1 MKIKEI
7 TLTNFRNWEEKSFNF
22 SEKVLIYGPNA
33 KGKTNILE
41 AIYLVATTR
50 SFRGR
55 EAEVIKSKADFM
67 KVNALIEKDDKEV
80 DVEITF
86 KNTDRIEKEFKIK
99 EKKRPTIDFVGE
111 FSAIVFSPDDIN
123 LISGTPSDKRRY
135 LSYTIGQKDKEYLYD
150 LLNYKKIL
158 RQRNE
163 LLKKADLGTIKEEI
177 DIWDASL
184 SEYGQK
190 VIEKRKQLEG
200 YINKKISYYYEKLSG
215 QEKKIKFISQPAIL
229 DKTMNESLKDV
240 RDKDILEKTTTVGP
254 HRDSWDLLIDEV
266 SACGYASRG
275 EYRTLI
281 LALKLCERDY
291 FVDRDGILPVVLLDD
306 VFSEL
311 DERRR
316 GYLIDAFSG
325 SQIII
330 TTTDLEH
337 LRESLR
343 GEFQIIPINGV
354 QPQIPD
360 LLAENVNMPLVKNV
374 NTGDGI

>member
-1 MKIKEI
+1 MRIKNI
-7 TLTNFRNWEEKSFNF
+7 SLTNFRNWGGRDFSF

-41 AIYLVATTR
+41 AIYMISTTR

-55 EAEVIKSKADFM
+55 EAGVIKDGADFM
-67 KVNALIEKDDKEV
+67 KLSAMIEKDKEI
-80 DVEITF
+80 DVEVTF
-86 KNTDRIEKEFKIK
+86 KNTDRIEKEFKIQD
-99 EKKRPTIDFVGE
+99 KKRPTIDFVGE
-111 FSAIVFSPDDIN
+111 FSAIIFSPDDIN

-163 LLKKADLGTIKEEI
+163 LLKKVDLGIINDEI
-177 DIWDASL
+177 DIWDTSL
-184 SEYGQK
+184 AEPGQK
-190 VIEKRKQLEG
+190 VIKKRKELEE
-200 YINKKISYYYEKLSG
+200 YVNKKLSYYYQKLSG
-215 QEKKIKFISQPAIL
+215 EERKVEFSYLPA
-229 DKTMNESLKDV
+229 DRRKTLKEALKEVRRRDV
-240 RDKDILEKTTTVGP
+240 VERTTTVGP
-254 HRDSWDLLIDEV
+254 HRDSWDLLIDGV
-266 SACGYASRG
+266 PACGYASRG

-291 FVDRDGILPVVLLDD
+291 FVDRDGILPAVLLDD

-325 SQIII
+325 SQLII

-337 LRESLR
+337 LDESLR
-343 GEFQIIPINGV
+343 SEFQIILINGP
-354 QPQIPD
+354 QPQTPD
-360 LLAENVNMPLVKNV
+360 LLVENVNMPLAKN
-374 NTGDGI
+374 NNALDTL

>member
-215 QEKKIKFISQPAIL
+215 QEKKIKFIYQPAIL

>member
-215 QEKKIKFISQPAIL
+215 QEKKIKFIYQPAIL

-337 LRESLR
+337 LGESLR